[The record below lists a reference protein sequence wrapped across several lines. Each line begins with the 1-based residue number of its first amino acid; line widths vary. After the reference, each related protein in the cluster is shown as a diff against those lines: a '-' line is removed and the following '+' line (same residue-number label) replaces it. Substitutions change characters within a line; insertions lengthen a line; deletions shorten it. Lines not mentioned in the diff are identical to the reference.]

1 MNVDSA
7 LPPAGM
13 GRMQTQI
20 YYSPR
25 AAVEGGPDSKDARSR
40 AATFRPTKPKQD
52 ENARGD
58 PASGHPRRDSLLD
71 GHRSSI
77 DNAESEQG
85 SVNEI
90 IVKIEM
96 KKFQNLINNR
106 LKRKNNLVNQ
116 DVKRLYPLNKIADGT
131 AKVAEAPT
139 SFTEG
144 LAKFNPLLCIKRG
157 QSNQRSRMR
166 TRRAVDALGVA
177 ESEASPQ
184 FKGQTQTSAE

>member
-1 MNVDSA
+1 M
-7 LPPAGM
+7 
-13 GRMQTQI
+13 MQTQI

-25 AAVEGGPDSKDARSR
+25 TAVEGGADSKDVRSL

-52 ENARGD
+52 QSVRGAT
-58 PASGHPRRDSLLD
+58 ASGHPRRDSLID
-71 GHRSSI
+71 GIQRSSI
-77 DNAESEQG
+77 DIAESEQG

-116 DVKRLYPLNKIADGT
+116 DVKRLYPLNKIVDGT

-139 SFTEG
+139 SFKEG

-157 QSNQRSRMR
+157 QSNQRSRMT
-166 TRRAVDALGVA
+166 TRK
-177 ESEASPQ
+177 EAGATEMP
-184 FKGQTQTSAE
+184 G